1 MRSDRVDRRS
11 SHPVFEAIAAGPRR
25 AILRLLVDRNTSV
38 TERELVSHLEATETS
53 GLERDRTADAIRTL
67 LVHTHLPKLA
77 AADLIAWD
85 GADETV
91 DATAHPA
98 LADPRFE
105 RLLDLEID
113 GLDAALSHLASDY
126 RRVLLTVLRDAQ
138 ASMTR
143 RDVAVELLRSA
154 DTDPEPDRDAIED
167 VVASLYHVHLPALA
181 ADDLV
186 ELDPRTD
193 RVAYA
198 NHPAAEEVF
207 AVLYEPEDRV
217 VDSYDGFLTG
227 LGEAYGNLRS
237 DSSVEAGWP
246 DFWRGPSYE

>member
-1 MRSDRVDRRS
+1 M
-11 SHPVFEAIAAGPRR
+11 
-25 AILRLLVDRNTSV
+25 
-38 TERELVSHLEATETS
+38 TEYS
-53 GLERDRTADAIRTL
+53 GSERDRTADAVRTV
-67 LVHTHLPKLA
+67 LVHSHLPKLA

-85 GADETV
+85 RADETV
-91 DATAHPA
+91 GATTHPA

-105 RLLDLEID
+105 RLLELEID
-113 GLDAALSHLASDY
+113 GLDAVLSHLASDS
-126 RRVLLTVLRDAQ
+126 RRVLLTVLREAR

-154 DTDPEPDRDAIED
+154 DTDLEPDSDAIED

-198 NHPAAEEVF
+198 DHPAAEDVF
-207 AVLYEPEDRV
+207 AVLYESEDRI

-227 LGEAYGNLRS
+227 LGEAYENLRS
-237 DSSVEAGWP
+237 DSTAEAGWP
-246 DFWRGPSYE
+246 DFWREPSYE